1 MVPTITSSRTL
12 EAYWPIADYEAIY
25 SDLGILDSFDAAV
38 LTRQPDGKVIIVKR
52 VDEQSDEE
60 SKGKAR
66 WVAGLAVGTAV
77 ALFPAVALGIPV
89 AGLGMGLLAG
99 AGMGAVIG
107 GHVARGITRSD
118 LKDLGELLDRGTS
131 GLLVVTT
138 TDIEARVE
146 AAITLATSGPK
157 LSSMPTTML
166 SRRRSVVRHSGG
178 SPLLRQ

>member
-1 MVPTITSSRTL
+1 MALATYRIL
-12 EAYWPIADYEAIY
+12 ANEYGAEADAIADYEAIHKLY

-52 VDEQSDEE
+52 VDEQSDEH
-60 SKGKAR
+60 SKGKGR

-77 ALFPAVALGIPV
+77 ALFPAVALGIPI

-99 AGMGAVIG
+99 AGMGAVVG

-118 LKDLGELLDRGTS
+118 LKDLGELLDHGTS

-146 AAITLATSGPK
+146 AAITRAHKRAKAK
-157 LSSMPTTML
+157 LHADNDAIKEEIG
-166 SRRRSVVRHSGG
+166 RAA
-178 SPLLRQ
+178 

>member
-1 MVPTITSSRTL
+1 MSS
-12 EAYWPIADYEAIY
+12 
-25 SDLGILDSFDAAV
+25 
-38 LTRQPDGKVIIVKR
+38 
-52 VDEQSDEE
+52 DEQ

-107 GHVARGITRSD
+107 GHVARGMKRSD
-118 LKDLGELLDRGTS
+118 LKDLGELLDHGTS

-138 TDIEARVE
+138 TEIEARVE
-146 AAITLATSGPK
+146 AAITRAHKRAKAK
-157 LSSMPTTML
+157 LHADNDAIKEEIG
-166 SRRRSVVRHSGG
+166 RAA
-178 SPLLRQ
+178 

>member
-1 MVPTITSSRTL
+1 MALATYRIL
-12 EAYWPIADYEAIY
+12 ANEYDAEADAIADYEAIHKLY

-38 LTRQPDGKVIIVKR
+38 LTRQSDGKIIIVKR
-52 VDEQSDEE
+52 IDEQSDEQ

-77 ALFPAVALGIPV
+77 ALFPAAALGIPV

-107 GHVARGITRSD
+107 GHVARGMKRSD
-118 LKDLGELLDRGTS
+118 LKDLGELLDHGTS

-138 TDIEARVE
+138 TEIEARVE
-146 AAITLATSGPK
+146 AAITRAHKRAKAK
-157 LSSMPTTML
+157 LHADNDAIKDEIG
-166 SRRRSVVRHSGG
+166 RAA
-178 SPLLRQ
+178 

>member
-1 MVPTITSSRTL
+1 MALATYRIL
-12 EAYWPIADYEAIY
+12 ANEYDAEADAIADYEAIHKLY

-38 LTRQPDGKVIIVKR
+38 LTRQSDGKVIIVKR
-52 VDEQSDEE
+52 IDEQSDEQ
-60 SKGKAR
+60 SKGKPR

-107 GHVARGITRSD
+107 GHVARGMKRSD
-118 LKDLGELLDRGTS
+118 LKDLGELLDHGTS

-138 TDIEARVE
+138 TEIEARVE
-146 AAITLATSGPK
+146 PAITRAHKRAKAK
-157 LSSMPTTML
+157 LHADNDAIKDEIG
-166 SRRRSVVRHSGG
+166 RAA
-178 SPLLRQ
+178 

>member
-1 MVPTITSSRTL
+1 MALATYRIL
-12 EAYWPIADYEAIY
+12 ANEYDAEADAIADYEAIHKLY

-52 VDEQSDEE
+52 VDEQSDEQ

-107 GHVARGITRSD
+107 GHVARGMKRSD
-118 LKDLGELLDRGTS
+118 LKDLGELLDHGTS

-138 TDIEARVE
+138 TEIEARVE
-146 AAITLATSGPK
+146 AAITRAHKRAKAK
-157 LSSMPTTML
+157 LHADNDAIKEEIG
-166 SRRRSVVRHSGG
+166 RAA
-178 SPLLRQ
+178 

>member
-1 MVPTITSSRTL
+1 MALATYRIL
-12 EAYWPIADYEAIY
+12 ANEYDAEADAIADYEAIHKLY

-38 LTRQPDGKVIIVKR
+38 LTRQSDGKIIIVKR
-52 VDEQSDEE
+52 LDEQSDEQ

-77 ALFPAVALGIPV
+77 ALFPAAALGIPV

-107 GHVARGITRSD
+107 GHVARGMKRSD
-118 LKDLGELLDRGTS
+118 LKDLGELLDHGTS

-138 TDIEARVE
+138 TEIEARVE
-146 AAITLATSGPK
+146 AAITRAHKRAKAK
-157 LSSMPTTML
+157 LHADNDAIKDEIG
-166 SRRRSVVRHSGG
+166 RAA
-178 SPLLRQ
+178 

>member
-1 MVPTITSSRTL
+1 MALATYRIL
-12 EAYWPIADYEAIY
+12 ANEYDAEADAIADYAAIHKLY

-52 VDEQSDEE
+52 VDEQSDEQ

-107 GHVARGITRSD
+107 GHVARGMNRSD
-118 LKDLGELLDRGTS
+118 LKDLGELLDHGTS

-138 TDIEARVE
+138 TEIEARVE
-146 AAITLATSGPK
+146 AAITRAHKRAKAK
-157 LSSMPTTML
+157 LHADNDAIKEEIG
-166 SRRRSVVRHSGG
+166 RAA
-178 SPLLRQ
+178 

>member
-1 MVPTITSSRTL
+1 MALATYRIL
-12 EAYWPIADYEAIY
+12 ANEYDAEADAIADYEAIHKLY

-52 VDEQSDEE
+52 VDEQSDEQ

-107 GHVARGITRSD
+107 GHVARGMNRSD
-118 LKDLGELLDRGTS
+118 LKDLGELLDHGTS

-138 TDIEARVE
+138 TEIEARVE
-146 AAITLATSGPK
+146 AAITRAHKRAKAK
-157 LSSMPTTML
+157 LHADNDAIKEEIG
-166 SRRRSVVRHSGG
+166 RAA
-178 SPLLRQ
+178 

>member
-1 MVPTITSSRTL
+1 MALATYRIL
-12 EAYWPIADYEAIY
+12 ANEYGAEADAIADYEAIHKLY

-52 VDEQSDEE
+52 VDEQSDEHQRE
-60 SKGKAR
+60 SK

-107 GHVARGITRSD
+107 GHVARGMKRSD
-118 LKDLGELLDRGTS
+118 LKDLGELLDHGTS

-146 AAITLATSGPK
+146 AAITRAHKRAKAK
-157 LSSMPTTML
+157 LHADNDAIKEEIG
-166 SRRRSVVRHSGG
+166 RAA
-178 SPLLRQ
+178 

>member
-1 MVPTITSSRTL
+1 MALATYRIL
-12 EAYWPIADYEAIY
+12 ANEYDAEADAIADYEAIHKLY

-52 VDEQSDEE
+52 VDEQSDEQ

-107 GHVARGITRSD
+107 GHVARGMNRSD
-118 LKDLGELLDRGTS
+118 LKDLGELLDHGTS

-138 TDIEARVE
+138 TEIEARVE
-146 AAITLATSGPK
+146 AAITRAHKRAKAK
-157 LSSMPTTML
+157 LHADNDAIKDEIG
-166 SRRRSVVRHSGG
+166 RAA
-178 SPLLRQ
+178 